1 MSATAIVFSIFYML
15 GGNSVAYVPDSQ
27 QTATRY
33 ENAQSCKD
41 ALRDLRSNLSAQISS
56 NEANKSISPQDRTQM
71 DMAIQR
77 ANSMTCEEIEVELPP
92 AKQAPKVTA
101 VPAKSSTLV
110 MWKIGRIDEANIFH
124 GTAYNE
130 YAFDDEQS
138 CYDSYQAT
146 QGTVF
151 NRSVSDGATNVQA
164 SAMLSDWLGKY
175 KCATVALK
183 ASEINRQPMEA
194 PVAQAVAQT
203 TPTGYTDQAPVR
215 QYQQPV
221 VRQQYQPQLQQYQAQ
236 QYAQPAI
243 QQPYQQPV
251 YEQPIQQAPVIQY
264 QQPQYQQQ
272 PAYPQAQELQLQP
285 QMQYQSPMRQQA
297 GYAPQPFVQQAYPV
311 RPLFIAELV
320 RNAWG
325 TSQQFV
331 YPTPYGS
338 VAECWTAVDRLFG
351 GQQSERRSAA
361 QCVYAPRGQLNS

>member
-1 MSATAIVFSIFYML
+1 MSATAIVFSIFYL
-15 GGNSVAYVPDSQ
+15 VGSNSVAYVPDNQ
-27 QTATRY
+27 ATATRY

-41 ALRDLRSNLSAQISS
+41 SLRDLRSNLSAQISS
-56 NEANKSISPQDRTQM
+56 NEANKGISPQDRTQM

-101 VPAKSSTLV
+101 VPAKASTLV

-151 NRSVSDGATNVQA
+151 NRSVADGATNVQA
-164 SAMLSDWLGKY
+164 STILSDWLGKY

-183 ASEINRQPMEA
+183 ASEITRQPLEA
-194 PVAQAVAQT
+194 PVVQAALQT
-203 TPTGYTDQAPVR
+203 APTGYTDQPAVQRPVM
-215 QYQQPV
+215 
-221 VRQQYQPQLQQYQAQ
+221 RQQYQPMAP
-236 QYAQPAI
+236 QYA
-243 QQPYQQPV
+243 QPV
-251 YEQPIQQAPVIQY
+251 YEQPVQQYQPQPQYVQQPPMAQPQYQPQQQYAQQPQEIQQQVFPQQY
-264 QQPQYQQQ
+264 QQP
-272 PAYPQAQELQLQP
+272 
-285 QMQYQSPMRQQA
+285 MRQSA

-311 RPLFIAELV
+311 RPLYVAETI

-325 TSQQFV
+325 AMSQFI
-331 YPTPYGS
+331 YPTPYS
-338 VAECWTAVDRLFG
+338 TVAECWTAVDHLFG
-351 GQQSERRSAA
+351 TQQSERRGAA
-361 QCVYAPRGQLNS
+361 QCVYAPRGGINS